1 VIRKFKNII
10 LDKYIM
16 FRLKLFNSGQRPF
29 NFQEKLRVT
38 RNILLMIPEEN
49 EYEQMVQHFASE
61 LYKIFNTVSVSTF
74 ERKSFRKSDGNW
86 FGLPQERYLKN
97 FQEAEIDLV
106 IDLNPKHDN
115 LCAYIAAWSN
125 APMRLSLGSGK
136 YDFIYNL
143 EFRTDGQKPM
153 QERLHNVLNYL
164 KVFFSAGEASRRNT
178 SIPENHKKMEQK

>member
-1 VIRKFKNII
+1 MIRKIKNLI

-29 NFQEKLRVT
+29 NFQEKLRAT
-38 RNILLMIPEEN
+38 RNILLMIPEER
-49 EYEQMVQHFASE
+49 EYEAIIQQFASD
-61 LYKIFNTVSVSTF
+61 LYTIFKNASVSTF

-153 QERLHNVLNYL
+153 KERLHNVLNYL
-164 KVFFSAGEASRRNT
+164 KVFFNAGGASRQN
-178 SIPENHKKMEQK
+178 SQNPKSLEPK